1 MKYTWHKIYFRYITK
16 WFFFSFWVCFMAC
29 GPWFP
34 NQGSSPHPS
43 HWKCTVL
50 TSGPP
55 RSPNKVIWYSLVFSD
70 SSVHRR
76 CALIMIFTAQWAFEY
91 TFVSC
96 RSVYKQY
103 YTTRAEEGNANPLQ
117 CSYLE
122 NSMDRGTWWTIVRR
136 VAKSWAQLSTHAY
149 VHTTCAVG

>member
-1 MKYTWHKIYFRYITK
+1 MLHGLWALVPQSGIQPT
-16 WFFFSFWVCFMAC
+16 SFTLEVHSL
-29 GPWFP
+29 
-34 NQGSSPHPS
+34 NQWTAKKSQQSD
-43 HWKCTVL
+43 L
-50 TSGPP
+50 
-55 RSPNKVIWYSLVFSD
+55 ILSLVFSD

-76 CALIMIFTAQWAFEY
+76 CALIMIFTAQWTFEY

-103 YTTRAEEGNANPLQ
+103 YTTRAEEGNASPLQ

-122 NSMDRGTWWTIVRR
+122 NSMDRGAWWTVVQG

-149 VHTTCAVG
+149 VHTTCAAG